1 MGVTNVCAMF
11 TPCPSPP
18 ARGIVACVVIFVL
31 SALVFVGLP
40 QDVPRYALVFIM
52 WQAIGHMSLVL
63 LRYYRVAIFS
73 GVARKRTTQPMNTT
87 NGDNISNAS
96 VVPSNTTASKEG
108 RGTGRKLSSGLS
120 MLFTHGA
127 SNTTGPE

>member
-1 MGVTNVCAMF
+1 MCYVYSA
-11 TPCPSPP
+11 SLSP
-18 ARGIVACVVIFVL
+18 ARGIVVCVVVFVL

-40 QDVPRYALVFIM
+40 RGVPRFAMIFLMYHAL
-52 WQAIGHMSLVL
+52 GHVSLIL

-73 GVARKRTTQPMNTT
+73 GVTRKRTTPMNTT